1 MVIISKM
8 MAVLP
13 RTVRMVRVA
22 MHGFILPPPPHYIS
36 YNGQFEFGH
45 KSSSLARSMR
55 VRARPLRGGI
65 RNRCTVY
72 ADLIL
77 IIHNRTGS
85 LSILKYFTF

>member
-1 MVIISKM
+1 M
-8 MAVLP
+8 
-13 RTVRMVRVA
+13 
-22 MHGFILPPPPHYIS
+22 
-36 YNGQFEFGH
+36 Q
-45 KSSSLARSMR
+45 

>member
-1 MVIISKM
+1 MVSSY
-8 MAVLP
+8 P
-13 RTVRMVRVA
+13 P
-22 MHGFILPPPPHYIS
+22 PPPPHYIS

-65 RNRCTVY
+65 RKRCTVY